1 MSTEARTQGKAMYV
15 ASELD
20 ESWLL
25 SEQRKL
31 YEHSLRNAD
40 YTFHKLW
47 GLVTDPRNLRMAF
60 ERVATNKGAR
70 TAGVDGVTVRK
81 YIQQGIESSLMEL
94 RGALRERRYHPSP
107 VRQVLIP
114 KNGQPGK
121 YRALGIPT
129 VTDRVE
135 QAAMKNIMEP
145 IFDAGFYPCSYG
157 FRPGKSVHGAISH
170 LVTLLR
176 PTKHG
181 LPYQWAIEGDIK
193 ACFDRIDH
201 HRADGPD
208 SPAHRRCEGKS
219 PGRCIPESRHP
230 IGRAIL
236 PN

>member
-1 MSTEARTQGKAMYV
+1 
-15 ASELD
+15 
-20 ESWLL
+20 
-25 SEQRKL
+25 
-31 YEHSLRNAD
+31 
-40 YTFHKLW
+40 
-47 GLVTDPRNLRMAF
+47 
-60 ERVATNKGAR
+60 
-70 TAGVDGVTVRK
+70 
-81 YIQQGIESSLMEL
+81 MEL

-129 VTDRVE
+129 VTDRVV

-170 LVTLLR
+170 LVTLMR

-201 HRADGPD
+201 HALMVRIRRRIADAKVNRLVVAFLKAGILSEEQFSRTDVGTPQGGILSPLLANVALSAIEERYERHVWPYRTADGPWW
-208 SPAHRRCEGKS
+208 GKS
-219 PGRCIPESRHP
+219 RSAALPTPSR
-230 IGRAIL
+230 RAASAGSAR
-236 PN
+236 